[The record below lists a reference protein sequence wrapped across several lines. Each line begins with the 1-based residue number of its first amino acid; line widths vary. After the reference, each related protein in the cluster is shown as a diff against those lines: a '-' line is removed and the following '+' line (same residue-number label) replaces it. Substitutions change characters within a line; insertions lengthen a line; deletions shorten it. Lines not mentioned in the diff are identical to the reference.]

1 MILALGYSSLHRL
14 QSIPFD
20 FIKIDRSF
28 VQNTSEES
36 DTIIRATLLMARE
49 FRCKTIAEGIETD
62 AQRIHL
68 SDLGSDYLQG
78 YYYAKPMSANDFI
91 SWYNKNY

>member
-1 MILALGYSSLHRL
+1 M
-14 QSIPFD
+14 PFN

-49 FRCKTIAEGIETD
+49 FGCQTIAEGIETE
-62 AQRIHL
+62 AQREHL
-68 SDLGSDYLQG
+68 AALGTDYLQG
-78 YYYAKPMSANDFI
+78 YYYAKPMNASDFI
-91 SWYNKNY
+91 TWYNENY